1 MHHGRASPLLA
12 SSLTSVLR
20 SGDYRP
26 AACPGP
32 AEPAPEGTAC
42 LPTFHELL
50 VKRAP
55 QAKVAMV
62 DSCADGPKCD
72 KGSPVTSA
80 VTAAMQAA
88 EVIVLALGEKTT
100 DNDHDGHNTGGE
112 GNDRHSVGLPGSQA
126 LLVEAALATKK
137 PVVALILSGG
147 SVSVD
152 ALAGAQSTAVVY
164 AGFGGETGQNA
175 IVDVLF
181 GDAHASGRLP
191 FTVYPES
198 WGNAT
203 EMKDMSFQAGQG
215 RSYKYLLP
223 SVKPL
228 FEFASGLSWTNFSLA
243 AADAAEPLKL
253 GASPVPACVSVTNI
267 GTSASPVVI
276 TLFSATT
283 RAKLKEA
290 PRLLPNRQLLAF
302 AKEHTT
308 PGQKQSICL
317 EISDKDVAMV
327 DDAGSHIAYA
337 GSYELTFFDGAT
349 KSSRPAV
356 VAATRTVASIP
367 PVDNPQ
373 PPCCSGAESSCC

>member
-32 AEPAPEGTAC
+32 AEPAPPGTAC
-42 LPTFHELL
+42 LPTLHELL

-203 EMKDMSFQAGQG
+203 EMKDMSFQAGQVS
-215 RSYKYLLP
+215 RHDIAAIW
-223 SVKPL
+223 VA
-228 FEFASGLSWTNFSLA
+228 FFS
-243 AADAAEPLKL
+243 
-253 GASPVPACVSVTNI
+253 
-267 GTSASPVVI
+267 
-276 TLFSATT
+276 
-283 RAKLKEA
+283 R
-290 PRLLPNRQLLAF
+290 RLR
-302 AKEHTT
+302 
-308 PGQKQSICL
+308 
-317 EISDKDVAMV
+317 
-327 DDAGSHIAYA
+327 Y
-337 GSYELTFFDGAT
+337 
-349 KSSRPAV
+349 R
-356 VAATRTVASIP
+356 R
-367 PVDNPQ
+367 
-373 PPCCSGAESSCC
+373 